1 MKDFTQQ
8 AAVYLEKEIP
18 ADVQRFADINVD
30 IAMQVGEHLKE
41 KGWTQKDLA
50 DALGKSEAEISK
62 WLSGIHNLTLKSIA
76 KMEVALGKE
85 IILTIRKAE
94 VKFRAT
100 ELVTNS

>member
-8 AAVYLEKEIP
+8 AAEYLEEEVP

-30 IAMQVGEHLKE
+30 IAVQVGEYLKE

-62 WLSGIHNLTLKSIA
+62 WLSGMHNLTLKSIT

-94 VKFRAT
+94 VKFREV